1 MFWQTTLRILCEL
14 HKKKSTETR
23 LVAKLGLSRHCCNKG
38 ESIEHGSGDES
49 EPTNCIQSSLAL
61 SMALSIK
68 QLQTRMPNQPI
79 GVMITNRIRSI
90 GRSVIRRF
98 SNDLEIGIFSSKF
111 SVLNLEPTRI
121 SARDDPR
128 WIGTID
134 GMRAIVGQLPF
145 RRQKRDHSFLED
157 SDCEHSKPHGSQRSI
172 EARKRIYCVHNVAAA
187 TVTEKVQLHPKQI
200 TELVETI
207 LPIFT
212 FQKPTRTGQM
222 KTTAFW
228 VCFGWKLRH
237 RRLQSTN
244 S

>member
-68 QLQTRMPNQPI
+68 QLQTRMPNQQI

-111 SVLNLEPTRI
+111 RANENLGARWSEMNRHNWRHASYRRSASVPQAKTWSFISGGLRLWAFETARVATLYRSAEKNLLCAQCGSSYSHRESTVTPKANYRI
-121 SARDDPR
+121 SRNNP
-128 WIGTID
+128 
-134 GMRAIVGQLPF
+134 
-145 RRQKRDHSFLED
+145 
-157 SDCEHSKPHGSQRSI
+157 SDFHIP
-172 EARKRIYCVHNVAAA
+172 
-187 TVTEKVQLHPKQI
+187 
-200 TELVETI
+200 ET
-207 LPIFT
+207 
-212 FQKPTRTGQM
+212 
-222 KTTAFW
+222 
-228 VCFGWKLRH
+228 H
-237 RRLQSTN
+237 
-244 S
+244 